1 MKGLFL
7 DDRLQMRLTGFHMDR
22 YDAQLESFVFDPSTF
37 VFTSFL
43 DSTSNA
49 ENYGAEFET
58 SFTANEFVEFFAN
71 VGYLETEV
79 DQLTVF
85 DLDLLAFRISSGRDQ
100 AKSPNWTYNTGFN
113 FTVNDRLRGRVEVE
127 GRDKN
132 FFGYY
137 HNGEIEAYTVTH
149 ASMSYVTGNVTIQA
163 WVRNLFDTNNEVHGL
178 YFANDPRDVFSVNR
192 SYFQRGEPRVFGV
205 NLNYAF

>member
-85 DLDLLAFRISSGRDQ
+85 D
-100 AKSPNWTYNTGFN
+100 
-113 FTVNDRLRGRVEVE
+113 
-127 GRDKN
+127 
-132 FFGYY
+132 FGY
-137 HNGEIEAYTVTH
+137 
-149 ASMSYVTGNVTIQA
+149 
-163 WVRNLFDTNNEVHGL
+163 F
-178 YFANDPRDVFSVNR
+178 
-192 SYFQRGEPRVFGV
+192 
-205 NLNYAF
+205 